1 MQDLRNLMVF
11 PEIVP
16 EYHQKHGREYCNPG
30 HPEVT
35 WKFIKQSISL
45 ILGNQLRRIDKLRM
59 TLIWEKDLWKKFYGV
74 SLMIKLLILF
84 LV

>member
-1 MQDLRNLMVF
+1 MNMQDLRNLMVF

-35 WKFIKQSISL
+35 WKFIKSGTMNFFDIRKPVEENRQVAYDVDM
-45 ILGNQLRRIDKLRM
+45 GKRFV
-59 TLIWEKDLWKKFYGV
+59 EEVLWSK
-74 SLMIKLLILF
+74 SHD
-84 LV
+84 